1 MNRQKAKVLRRR
13 RRKRRVR
20 KRIFGSAETPRL
32 SVFRSLRHIYAQIVD
47 DVNAVTLAAAS
58 TKDKQLAGRLEG
70 TGNKAAAAEV
80 GKLLAA
86 RAAEAGI
93 KQVAFDRSGYKY
105 HGRVKALADA
115 VREGGVKL

>member
-1 MNRQKAKVLRRR
+1 MNRQKAKALRRR

-20 KRIFGSAETPRL
+20 KRVFGSPQTPRL
-32 SVFRSLRHIYAQIVD
+32 AVFRSLRHIYAQIVD

-58 TKDKQLAGRLEG
+58 TKDKQLAGQLEG